1 MNIDG
6 TPFRTIWPN
15 DDEKSVSIL
24 DQTLFPHELTTAT
37 LSTVADAARAIEDML
52 VRGAPLIG
60 ATAAYGMALACI
72 EDPSDEYIEA
82 AASQLKSTRPTA
94 INLRWAVNKVK
105 KELLSIDTGA
115 RAKAAWEL
123 AAKICDED
131 VECNSRIGD
140 FGLELIEDIA
150 KQKTDSSPVNILT
163 HCNAGWLATVDYGTA
178 TAPIYKAFDKGI
190 PVHVYVDETRPRNQG
205 AHLTAWELG
214 KHGVPHTL
222 IVDNAG
228 GHLMQHGKIDI
239 VMVGSDRT
247 TSHGDVCNKIGTYL
261 KALAARDNGIPFYV
275 TLPISTI
282 DFEIED
288 GLSQIPIE
296 ERSETEVTMV
306 SGITEAGKIE
316 QVRITPE
323 NCVAANPAFDVT
335 PNHLV
340 TGLITEKGIVDASPE
355 GVGAIK
361 PTE

>member
-1 MNIDG
+1 M
-6 TPFRTIWPN
+6 
-15 DDEKSVSIL
+15 
-24 DQTLFPHELTTAT
+24 H
-37 LSTVADAARAIEDML
+37 AISEML

-60 ATAAYGMALACI
+60 ATAAWSLYLAALEC
-72 EDPSDEYIEA
+72 DGSDESLAFI
-82 AASQLKSTRPTA
+82 ASVADKIGSTRPTA
-94 INLRWAVNKVK
+94 INLQWALDRVMLRAHDAAANDIVAVLR
-105 KELLSIDTGA
+105 KEA
-115 RAKAAWEL
+115 EM
-123 AAKICDED
+123 ICE
-131 VECNSRIGD
+131 
-140 FGLELIEDIA
+140 EDIA
-150 KQKTDSSPVNILT
+150 ISRGIGEHGLKIIEEISKRKSGETVNILT

-228 GHLMQHGKIDI
+228 GHLMQHGQIDI
-239 VMVGSDRT
+239 VIVGSDRT

-275 TLPISTI
+275 TLPTSTI

-296 ERSETEVTMV
+296 ERAETEVTMV
-306 SGITEAGKIE
+306 SGITEGGKVE

-323 NCVAANPAFDVT
+323 GCAAANPAFDVT
-335 PNHLV
+335 PNRLV

-355 GVGAIK
+355 GVAAIK
-361 PTE
+361 PGE

>member
-6 TPFRTIWPN
+6 TPYRTIWPN
-15 DDEKSVSIL
+15 DDGISVSIL
-24 DQTLFPHELTTAT
+24 DQTLFPHEFTTAR
-37 LSTVADAARAIEDML
+37 LSTVADAAMAIEDML

-72 EDPSDEYIEA
+72 EDASNEGIEA
-82 AASQLKSTRPTA
+82 AASQLKSSRPTA
-94 INLRWAVNKVK
+94 INLRWAVNKVI

-140 FGLELIEDIA
+140 YGLELIETIA
-150 KQKTDSSPVNILT
+150 EQKTDSSAVNILT

-228 GHLMQHGKIDI
+228 GHLMQHGQIDVVI
-239 VMVGSDRT
+239 VGSDRT

-261 KALAARDNGIPFYV
+261 KALAASDNGIPFYV
-275 TLPISTI
+275 TLPTSTI

-296 ERSETEVTMV
+296 ERSGAEVTMV
-306 SGITEAGKIE
+306 SGITEGGKVE

-323 NCVAANPAFDVT
+323 GSAAANPAFDVT
-335 PNHLV
+335 PNRLV

-355 GVGAIK
+355 GVAAIK
-361 PTE
+361 PSQ

>member
-6 TPFRTIWPN
+6 TAFRTIWPN
-15 DDEKSVSIL
+15 DDGKTVSIL
-24 DQTLFPHELTTAT
+24 DQTLFPHEFKTAT
-37 LSTVADAARAIEDML
+37 LSTVADAIKAIEDML

-72 EDPSDEYIEA
+72 IDASDAAIEA
-82 AASQLKSTRPTA
+82 AGDELEASRPTA

-105 KELLSIDTGA
+105 KELLSLDEAT
-115 RAKAAWEL
+115 RRKASWEL
-123 AAKICDED
+123 AARICDED

-140 FGLELIEDIA
+140 IGVELLEAIA
-150 KQKTDSSPVNILT
+150 NKKSNGEPVNILT

-228 GHLMQHGKIDI
+228 GHLMQHGQIDI
-239 VMVGSDRT
+239 VIVGSDRT
-247 TSHGDVCNKIGTYL
+247 TGHGDVCNKIGTYL
-261 KALAARDNGIPFYV
+261 KALAARDNNVPFYV
-275 TLPISTI
+275 TLPTSTI

-288 GLSQIPIE
+288 GLTQIPIE
-296 ERSETEVTMV
+296 ERSTSEVTEI
-306 SGITEAGKIE
+306 SGVTQAGKVE
-316 QVRITPE
+316 QVRISPDG
-323 NCVAANPAFDVT
+323 CAAANPAFDVT
-335 PNHLV
+335 PRRLV
-340 TGLITEKGIVDASPE
+340 TGLITEKGIVDATPE
-355 GVGAIK
+355 GLAAIK
-361 PTE
+361 PTQ

>member
-6 TPFRTIWPN
+6 IPFRTIWPN

-24 DQTLFPHELTTAT
+24 DQTLFPHEFTTAR

-82 AASQLKSTRPTA
+82 AASQLKLTRPTA

-115 RAKAAWEL
+115 RAKAAWAL

-131 VECNSRIGD
+131 VACNSRIGD
-140 FGLELIEDIA
+140 FGLELIEAIA

-190 PVHVYVDETRPRNQG
+190 PIHIYVDETRPRNQG

-228 GHLMQHGKIDI
+228 GHLMQHGQIDI
-239 VMVGSDRT
+239 VIVGSDRT

-275 TLPISTI
+275 TLPTSTI

-306 SGITEAGKIE
+306 SGITETGKVE

-323 NCVAANPAFDVT
+323 NCAAANPAFDVT
-335 PNHLV
+335 PNRLV

-361 PTE
+361 PS